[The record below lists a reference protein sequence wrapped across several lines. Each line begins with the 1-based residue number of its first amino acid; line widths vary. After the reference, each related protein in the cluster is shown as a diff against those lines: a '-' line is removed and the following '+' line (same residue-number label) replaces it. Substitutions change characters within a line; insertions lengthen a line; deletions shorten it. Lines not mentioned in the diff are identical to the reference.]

1 MFENSE
7 KRDYVR
13 VADSAPLTTE
23 TVDARGDGAL
33 VGEIPR
39 DPTFVFGSGPTD
51 ESRVEYQTILGGVPL
66 RLEGSGMR
74 QRRGGEEE
82 ASVTSSKPK
91 HGNGYPSK
99 RRSGAVGK

>member
-1 MFENSE
+1 M
-7 KRDYVR
+7 
-13 VADSAPLTTE
+13 ADSAPLTTE